1 MNKTWKRQVF
11 RHTALY
17 TAILMFSHTGGGGG
31 AQAQTQTQTHK
42 YAIVMNGQNLPEVK
56 WGQDYKKLAQKS
68 NERQF
73 THTTNFH
80 IKKNVTLSFNNI
92 DEVVAEKKDVVV
104 FGTATYLPPYGKVSG
119 FDADKLKKRGD
130 ALGWIKTT
138 KPGLVGYSYEGVTC
152 QNNYNNASSGC
163 PELIYKTQFSFGQ
176 QGLKKKTTGGLDI
189 AEDKSRDNSPI
200 YKLQDYPGLGVSF
213 NLSSESLVKSIKYN
227 KIISSFSEG
236 VTQQNGTQNQHKDK
250 NLVYTTGDYQY
261 KNKYSSRYVGQNEH
275 SAIAFYL
282 NAKLHLLDKKN
293 IKNIAQGKT
302 VNLGTLKSYVEPTAE
317 WKNKRQNYFQGNWT
331 FEDKGTVSVKLKLPE
346 VKAGRCVNKNN
357 PNPNAKAPSPALTA
371 PALWF
376 GPVQNGKVQMYSASV
391 STYPDSSSSQI
402 FLQNLSRK
410 DDTSKPGRYSLKP
423 LSTSEIKSKEP
434 NFTGRQTIIRL
445 DGRVQQIKLGQSNNE
460 VVGFNGNSNNATF
473 GIVSEGSFMPD
484 TSEWKKVLLPWTVRV
499 FADDSKFKEFNK
511 EEKDNKPKY
520 SQKYRSRDNGK
531 RERNLGDIVNSPIV
545 AVGGYLATSAN
556 DGMVHIFKKG
566 NGGDERNYSLKL
578 SYIPGTMPRKD
589 IENKDSTLAKE
600 LRAFAEKGYVG
611 DRYGVDGGFVLRQV
625 NLNGKDHVFMF
636 GAMGFGGR
644 GAYALD
650 LTKADGSD
658 PTKASLFDVK
668 DNGNNGNNG
677 NNRVELGYTVGTPQI
692 GKTHNGK
699 YAAFL
704 ASGYATKKID
714 DPTNKTALYVYDLEN
729 NGNLIKKIEVK
740 DGKGGLSSPTLV
752 DKDLDGTVD
761 IAYAGDR
768 GGKMYRFDL
777 SGQSPDQWTVR
788 PIFEGTKPIT
798 SAPAIS
804 QLKDKRVVIFGTGS
818 DLSEEDVDNMEEQ
831 YIYGIF
837 DDDTAT
843 TGTVNFSGSGGGL
856 LEQVLS
862 RDNDNKTLFLTDYKR
877 SDGSG
882 SKGWVVKLKDGQRV
896 TVKPTVVLRTAFV
909 TIRKYN
915 DGGCGAETAIL
926 GINTADGGKLTKKS
940 ARPIVPDA
948 NKDVAQY
955 SGHKQTTKGKSI
967 PIGCMQKGNEIV
979 CPNGYVYDK
988 PVNVRYLDE
997 KKTDGFSTT
1006 ADGDAGGSGIDPA
1019 GKRSGKNNRCF
1030 SQKGV
1035 RTLLMNDLDSL
1046 DITGPTCGMKRIS
1059 WREVFY

>member
-1 MNKTWKRQVF
+1 
-11 RHTALY
+11 
-17 TAILMFSHTGGGGG
+17 
-31 AQAQTQTQTHK
+31 
-42 YAIVMNGQNLPEVK
+42 
-56 WGQDYKKLAQKS
+56 
-68 NERQF
+68 
-73 THTTNFH
+73 
-80 IKKNVTLSFNNI
+80 
-92 DEVVAEKKDVVV
+92 
-104 FGTATYLPPYGKVSG
+104 
-119 FDADKLKKRGD
+119 
-130 ALGWIKTT
+130 
-138 KPGLVGYSYEGVTC
+138 
-152 QNNYNNASSGC
+152 NA
-163 PELIYKTQFSFGQ
+163 
-176 QGLKKKTTGGLDI
+176 
-189 AEDKSRDNSPI
+189 
-200 YKLQDYPGLGVSF
+200 
-213 NLSSESLVKSIKYN
+213 
-227 KIISSFSEG
+227 
-236 VTQQNGTQNQHKDK
+236 
-250 NLVYTTGDYQY
+250 
-261 KNKYSSRYVGQNEH
+261 
-275 SAIAFYL
+275 
-282 NAKLHLLDKKN
+282 
-293 IKNIAQGKT
+293 
-302 VNLGTLKSYVEPTAE
+302 
-317 WKNKRQNYFQGNWT
+317 
-331 FEDKGTVSVKLKLPE
+331 
-346 VKAGRCVNKNN
+346 NN
-357 PNPNAKAPSPALTA
+357 PNKSTKAPSPALTA

-445 DGRVQQIKLGQSNNE
+445 DGGVQQIKLDKSNE
-460 VVGFNGNSNNATF
+460 ATGLNGNDGKNDTF

-484 TSEWKKVLLPWTVRV
+484 DSEWKKVLLPWTVRG
-499 FADDSKFKEFNK
+499 FADDSEFKKFNK
-511 EEKDNKPKY
+511 EEKNNDNKPKY
-520 SQKYRSRDNGK
+520 SQKYRSRDNNN
-531 RERNLGDIVNSPIV
+531 RDLGDIVNSPIV

-556 DGMVHIFKKG
+556 DGMVHIFKQS
-566 NGGDERNYSLKL
+566 GGDERNYSLKL

-589 IENKDSTLAKE
+589 IENKESTLAKE

-625 NLNGKDHVFMF
+625 NNLNGQDRVFMF

-650 LTKADGSD
+650 LTKADNGN
-658 PTKASLFDVK
+658 PTAVSLFDVK
-668 DNGNNGNNG
+668 NDKNKGNNSA
-677 NNRVELGYTVGTPQI
+677 ELGYTVGTPQI

-704 ASGYATKKID
+704 ASGYATKQID
-714 DPTNKTALYVYDLEN
+714 SGENKTALYVYDLESN
-729 NGNLIKKIEVK
+729 NGTLIRKIEVT

-777 SGQSPDQWTVR
+777 SGNNPNSWTVR
-788 PIFEGTKPIT
+788 TIFQGTKPIT

-818 DLSEEDVDNMEEQ
+818 DLSEDDVLSTDEQ
-831 YIYGIF
+831 HIYGIF
-837 DDDTAT
+837 DNDTN
-843 TGTVNFSGSGGGL
+843 TGTAQDGLGKGL
-856 LEQVLS
+856 LEQKLS
-862 RDNDNKTLFLTDYKR
+862 EENKTLFLTDYKR

-882 SKGWVVKLKDGQRV
+882 DKGWVVKLKDGQRV

-909 TIRKYN
+909 TIHKYTGN
-915 DGGCGAETAIL
+915 DKCGAETAIL

-940 ARPIVPDA
+940 ARPIVPDTNTA
-948 NKDVAQY
+948 VAQY
-955 SGHKQTTKGKSI
+955 SGHKKGTNGKSI

>member
-31 AQAQTQTQTHK
+31 QAQAQTQTQTHK
-42 YAIVMNGQNLPEVK
+42 YVIVMNAQNLPEVK
-56 WGQDYKKLAQKS
+56 WGNQYQSLTHKS
-68 NERQF
+68 NEREVI
-73 THTTNFH
+73 HTSGFSLVKKH
-80 IKKNVTLSFNNI
+80 ISFSFNNT
-92 DEVVAEKKDVVV
+92 DEVVAEKKDAVV
-104 FGTATYLPPYGKVSG
+104 FGAATYLPPYGKVSG
-119 FDADKLKKRGD
+119 FD
-130 ALGWIKTT
+130 TT
-138 KPGLVGYSYEGVTC
+138 KLTERKNAVDQIGTTHPGLVGYSYEGSTC
-152 QNNYNNASSGC
+152 SSGGC
-163 PELIYKTQFSFGQ
+163 PTVAYRTQFTFGNSS
-176 QGLKKKTTGGLDI
+176 LAKKTNGGGLDI
-189 AEDKSRDNSPI
+189 YEDKSRDNSPI
-200 YKLQDYPGLGVSF
+200 YKLKDHPWLGVSF
-213 NLSSESLVKSIKYN
+213 NLGGESSFKPKRQGSLV
-227 KIISSFSEG
+227 SSFSED
-236 VTQQNGTQNQHKDK
+236 VTQQNGADSQHKGK
-250 NLVYTTGDYQY
+250 NLVYTTDDYKSQNN
-261 KNKYSSRYVGQNEH
+261 KNHQDKHHAV
-275 SAIAFYL
+275 AFYL
-282 NAKLHLLDKKN
+282 NAKLHLLDKKH
-293 IKNIAQGKT
+293 ITNIAQVGT
-302 VNLGTLKSYVEPTAE
+302 VDLGTLKTRIEPTEA
-317 WKNKRQNYFQGNWT
+317 WKKQNNNFFSGSWT
-331 FEDKGTVSVKLKLPE
+331 YEEKGLVSVKLKLPE

-434 NFTGRQTIIRL
+434 TFTGRQTVIRL
-445 DGRVQQIKLGQSNNE
+445 DSGVQQIKLGKNNNE
-460 VVGFNGNSNNATF
+460 VTGFNGNSNNATF
-473 GIVSEGSFMPD
+473 GIVREGSFMLD
-484 TSEWKKVLLPWTVRV
+484 TSEWKKVLLPWTVRGS
-499 FADDSKFKEFNK
+499 ADDNRFKSINQESSQ
-511 EEKDNKPKY
+511 Y
-520 SQKYRSRDNGK
+520 SQRYRIRDNNSN
-531 RERNLGDIVNSPIV
+531 RNLGDIVNSPIV
-545 AVGGYLATSAN
+545 AVGEYLATSAN
-556 DGMVHIFKKG
+556 DGMVHIFKK
-566 NGGDERNYSLKL
+566 NGGGDDRNYSLKL

-589 IENKDSTLAKE
+589 IESKDSTLAKE

-625 NLNGKDHVFMF
+625 ERDGKTRVFMF

-650 LTKADGSD
+650 LTKAENGN
-658 PTKASLFDVK
+658 PTAVSLFDVK
-668 DNGNNGNNG
+668 HDNSGNNSNNS
-677 NNRVELGYTVGTPQI
+677 NNSVQLGYTVGTPQI

-704 ASGYATKKID
+704 ASGYATKTID
-714 DPTNKTALYVYDLEN
+714 DQQNKTALYVYDLESN
-729 NGNLIKKIEVK
+729 NGTPIATINVP

-777 SGQSPDQWTVR
+777 SGNNPNSWTVR
-788 PIFEGTKPIT
+788 TIFEGTKPIT

-818 DLSEEDVDNMEEQ
+818 DLSEEDVDNKDIQ
-831 YIYGIF
+831 HVYGIF
-837 DDDTAT
+837 DNDTDTSVAKD
-843 TGTVNFSGSGGGL
+843 GQGNGL
-856 LEQVLS
+856 LEQVLKK
-862 RDNDNKTLFLTDYKR
+862 DGNTLFLSDYKR
-877 SDGSG
+877 SNGSG
-882 SKGWVVKLKDGQRV
+882 DKGWVVKLEAGQRV

-909 TIRKYN
+909 TIRKYTT
-915 DGGCGAETAIL
+915 DGCGAETAIL

-940 ARPIVPDA
+940 ARPIVPEA
-948 NKDVAQY
+948 NTAVAQY
-955 SGHKQTTKGKSI
+955 SGHKKTSSGKSI
-967 PIGCMQKGNEIV
+967 PIGCMEKNGGTV

-1006 ADGDAGGSGIDPA
+1006 ADGDAGGSGIDPD

-1059 WREVFY
+1059 WREIFY

>member
-1 MNKTWKRQVF
+1 MNEQNQLKVKQKDSYSTLREKDRERKFIYNKGWQ
-11 RHTALY
+11 
-17 TAILMFSHTGGGGG
+17 GGGSVFFDN
-31 AQAQTQTQTHK
+31 TDTL
-42 YAIVMNGQNLPEVK
+42 V
-56 WGQDYKKLAQKS
+56 S
-68 NERQF
+68 RQSG
-73 THTTNFH
+73 T
-80 IKKNVTLSFNNI
+80 
-92 DEVVAEKKDVVV
+92 AV

-119 FDADKLKKRGD
+119 FDANALKERNNAVDWIHTTRAGLAGYAYTNVICRSHQCPQLVYKTRFSFDNPDLAKRG
-130 ALGWIKTT
+130 
-138 KPGLVGYSYEGVTC
+138 
-152 QNNYNNASSGC
+152 
-163 PELIYKTQFSFGQ
+163 
-176 QGLKKKTTGGLDI
+176 GGLDRHT
-189 AEDKSRDNSPI
+189 EPSRDNSLI
-200 YKLQDYPGLGVSF
+200 YKLKDHPWLGVSF
-213 NLSSESLVKSIKYN
+213 NLGSENTVKNSQSSSRL
-227 KIISSFSEG
+227 ISSFSED
-236 VTQQNGTQNQHKDK
+236 NNNQTI
-250 NLVYTTGDYQY
+250 VSTTENHPISLGD
-261 KNKYSSRYVGQNEH
+261 GQREH
-275 SAIAFYL
+275 TAVAYYL
-282 NAKLHLLDKKN
+282 NAKLHLLDKKG
-293 IKNIAQGKT
+293 IKDITGKT
-302 VNLGTLKSYVEPTAE
+302 VRLGVLKPSIDVKTQRAGLGGLLNFHAKWDIKDTGQIPVEL
-317 WKNKRQNYFQGNWT
+317 G
-331 FEDKGTVSVKLKLPE
+331 LPQI
-346 VKAGRCVNKNN
+346 KAGRCINKPN
-357 PNPNAKAPSPALTA
+357 PNPKAQALSPALTA

-434 NFTGRQTIIRL
+434 TFTGRQTVIRL
-445 DGRVQQIKLGQSNNE
+445 DGGVQQIKLQGNE
-460 VVGFNGNSNNATF
+460 VTSFNVNNGNNTF
-473 GIVSEGSFMPD
+473 GIVKDLGVDPD
-484 TSEWKKVLLPWTVRV
+484 ASEWKKVLLPWTVR
-499 FADDSKFKEFNK
+499 ASNDDNQFKTINQQLNQQK
-511 EEKDNKPKY
+511 IQY
-520 SQKYRSRDNGK
+520 SQRYRIRDNGN
-531 RERNLGDIVNSPIV
+531 RDLGDIVNSPIV
-545 AVGGYLATSAN
+545 AVGEYLATSAN
-556 DGMVHIFKKG
+556 DGMVHIFKQS
-566 NGGDERNYSLKL
+566 GGDKRSYNLKL

-589 IENKDSTLAKE
+589 IQNTESTLAKE
-600 LRAFAEKGYVG
+600 LRAFAEKSYVG

-625 NLNGKDHVFMF
+625 ELSGKKHVFMF

-650 LTKADGSD
+650 LTKAENGN
-658 PTKASLFDVK
+658 PTAVSLFDVK
-668 DNGNNGNNG
+668 HDNNGKNSNNS
-677 NNRVELGYTVGTPQI
+677 VQLGYTVGTPQI

-704 ASGYATKKID
+704 ASGYATKTID
-714 DPTNKTALYVYDLEN
+714 STDNKTALYVYDLESS
-729 NGNLIKKIEVK
+729 GTLIKKIDVPG
-740 DGKGGLSSPTLV
+740 GKGGLSSPTLV
-752 DKDLDGTVD
+752 DKDLDGIVD

-768 GGKMYRFDL
+768 GGNMYRFDL
-777 SGQSPDQWTVR
+777 SGNNPNSWTVR

-818 DLSEEDVDNMEEQ
+818 DLSEDDVDNKDIQ
-831 YIYGIF
+831 HVYGIF
-837 DDDTAT
+837 DNDTD
-843 TGTVNFSGSGGGL
+843 TGTAQDGQGKGL
-856 LEQVLS
+856 LEQMLS
-862 RDNDNKTLFLTDYKR
+862 EENKTLFLTDYKR
-877 SDGSG
+877 SNGSG
-882 SKGWVVKLKDGQRV
+882 SKGWMVKLQPRQRV

-909 TIRKYN
+909 TIRKYKDN
-915 DGGCGAETAIL
+915 GCGAETAIL

-940 ARPIVPDA
+940 ARPIVPAA
-948 NKDVAQY
+948 NQAVAQY